1 MAQETIEQLRA
12 EVERLR
18 ADNERLAADKE
29 RLTDE
34 MVRLISRNLDLTER
48 LKADAELHRR
58 TEVAR
63 EILEGNVERQRNAD
77 LQDDGQ
83 LMALIELKLEK
94 DRPHL
99 KPDFDT
105 KALSELL
112 GVSMERLNRL
122 FRQQT
127 MHRTPQAYIDNLRL
141 LNALR
146 LLREQPNYSIA
157 SIADDSGFNHVRTM
171 QRRIMEV
178 IGMTPADYRAL
189 FTRDMKS

>member
-48 LKADAELHRR
+48 LEADAELHRR

-157 SIADDSGFNHVRTM
+157 SIADDSGYNHVRTM

>member
-48 LKADAELHRR
+48 LEADAELHRR

>member
-48 LKADAELHRR
+48 LEADAELHRR

-157 SIADDSGFNHVRTM
+157 SIADDSGYNHVRTM
-171 QRRIMEV
+171 QRRILEV